1 MSEALQALY
10 QGDEQKARELLPPDD
25 ELTVF
30 VAAAFG
36 RTERLGRILDDDS
49 EQVHAFSD
57 DGFTARVIATLPAAR
72 REPQWLRAMIVVGLA
87 LIGTG
92 MAYFLSGGGSLVR
105 QGVVEMADFPIWLL
119 LVFAFGCGLV
129 VGAFAVIF
137 AIRKTPEVRN
147 LTRLDF

>member
-1 MSEALQALY
+1 MT
-10 QGDEQKARELLPPDD
+10 DD
-25 ELTVF
+25 ETLDRQLRE
-30 VAAAFG
+30 AAPY
-36 RTERLGRILDDDS
+36 ID
-49 EQVHAFSD
+49 D
-57 DGFTARVIATLPAAR
+57 DGFTARVMARLPAVPR
-72 REPQWLRAMIVVGLA
+72 SEPQWLRAMVVLGLA

-92 MAYFLSGGGSLVR
+92 IAYLLSGGVIREGLN
-105 QGVVEMADFPIWLL
+105 QMADFPIWLL